1 MKGIILYQSKSGATK
16 RYADW
21 LIEKT
26 GFDRDETNRKK
37 GVCRC
42 VSASYYADYSLFNFN
57 R

>member
-37 GVCRC
+37 GVLPLC
-42 VSASYYADYSLFNFN
+42 VGIVLC
-57 R
+57 